1 MMNLTLKSLAPA
13 LLSGLLLTLSANA
26 ALAAPVLKADVSVNH
41 PVVTIGDMFHDAG
54 LLAETALFRAPAPGT
69 TGMVSLEAVK
79 AAAASAGL
87 HDYLSDGVMAVRVE
101 RRAATIDSTEL
112 TNLIAGDLNF
122 RGLVPA
128 GAEVEARFDGGDL
141 SFNAEDVAVPVTLT
155 NLRWQPGSQAFSA
168 RFTIAGIDLPVDVSG
183 TIDLMVEVPHLAVT
197 LKAGALLAPGDIE
210 MKKVPFD
217 YADQSGVDT
226 LADLVGKQL
235 RRNGRAGL
243 MLKAADVTEPVT
255 VRRNTQVTVLLKSG
269 GMTLSVLGLSLTDAS
284 AGHPV
289 QVMNTVTKKILNGV
303 AMADGTVAIASAT
316 QMRQVAGL

>member
-1 MMNLTLKSLAPA
+1 MKTLTLKSLAPA
-13 LLSGLLLTLSANA
+13 LLTSVLLALSANA
-26 ALAAPVLKADVSVNH
+26 ALAAPVLKSAVSVNH
-41 PVVTIGDMFHDAG
+41 PVVTIGDMFDDAG

-79 AAAASAGL
+79 AAAARAGL
-87 HDYLSDGVMAVRVE
+87 NDYVSDGVLAVKVE
-101 RRAATIDSTEL
+101 RRAATIDTTEL
-112 TNLIAGDLNF
+112 NNLIAGDLSF

-128 GAEVEARFDGGDL
+128 GAEVEARFDGGAL

-155 NLRWQPGSQAFSA
+155 SIRWQPGSQAFAA
-168 RFTIAGIDLPVDVSG
+168 RFNIAGIDLPVDVTG

-197 LKAGALLAPGDIE
+197 LQAGAVLGPGDIE

-226 LADLVGKQL
+226 PADLVGKQL

-243 MLKAADVTEPVT
+243 MLTATDVTEPVT
-255 VRRNTQVTVLLKSG
+255 VRRNMQVNVLLKTG
-269 GMTLSVLGLSLTDAS
+269 AMTLSVLGLSLGDAS
-284 AGHPV
+284 AGQPV

-303 AMADGTVAIASAT
+303 AMADGTVAIETAT
-316 QMRQVAGL
+316 QMRHVAGL